1 MSSKHVLV
9 SRPMSTPKENE
20 SSKKIIFCR
29 ELEINTGRTIANI
42 IKKEGGEVGG
52 SVKSWAGTQ
61 GLTNFLWNKN

>member
-42 IKKEGGEVGG
+42 IKKEGM
-52 SVKSWAGTQ
+52 
-61 GLTNFLWNKN
+61 